1 MSYIDPIT
9 GQSFDFATP
18 TTFVNNPQNVIALG
32 PDIDEDCPLIPES
45 VSWATATIVEPKQV
59 QYAKSSNSFT
69 MQEAGIFS
77 NADLTSFLNRV
88 LFTKHCVIATLKLLG
103 NVITFEFST
112 NSPKS
117 SLLFQ

>member
-45 VSWATATIVEPKQV
+45 VS
-59 QYAKSSNSFT
+59 
-69 MQEAGIFS
+69 
-77 NADLTSFLNRV
+77 
-88 LFTKHCVIATLKLLG
+88 
-103 NVITFEFST
+103 
-112 NSPKS
+112 
-117 SLLFQ
+117 